1 MACTSPTPIP
11 DSKTAYQQWSSLGYH
26 DKNIAGNFYGLGTA
40 DEIKKLYWAQRRS
53 QETGTFDDQPRLQ
66 HKFVAIPVPEHV
78 DPATGTVV
86 EQSTHAVEIVQFVT
100 AVKSHGRT
108 LNIVK

>member
-26 DKNIAGNFYGLGTA
+26 DKNIAGQFYGLAQADAQKKHYWDQREAQRFSTA
-40 DEIKKLYWAQRRS
+40 DDE
-53 QETGTFDDQPRLQ
+53 PRLQ
-66 HKFVAIPVPEHV
+66 HKYVAIPVPEHV

-86 EQSTHAVEIVQFVT
+86 EQSTHAVEIVQFVEV
-100 AVKSHGRT
+100 VKSHGRT